1 MRWPSM
7 YSVDAS
13 HAGWWMCTA
22 VWSNVRMRLET
33 RTSWWRW
40 FAACALV
47 AAATG
52 CTAVPDAVT
61 EPAATSAPATPAPD
75 SADQDPARFAAQVTD
90 RAREAGV
97 EPQLVMAIL
106 YNESYKPH
114 DPDAERAWLRLDPDS
129 SLGVANMH
137 RPTFDEVKAK
147 HGFADRDWLQL
158 PDDPDLA
165 IRAAAWYLYD
175 LAAMLPEQRSEA
187 HTTEE
192 LLALGYNAG
201 PGNMRAFAKGT
212 PPGPQAQS
220 YLDRLRDNW
229 AKAGEA
235 VSR

>member
-1 MRWPSM
+1 
-7 YSVDAS
+7 
-13 HAGWWMCTA
+13 MCTA
-22 VWSNVRMRLET
+22 VWSNVRMQLGTGR
-33 RTSWWRW
+33 SWWRW
-40 FAACALV
+40 VAACALV
-47 AAATG
+47 AMATG
-52 CTAVPDAVT
+52 CGGMNGTVT
-61 EPAATSAPATPAPD
+61 EPATTSAPETSAPD
-75 SADQDPARFAAQVTD
+75 SADQDPARFAAQVTE

-97 EPQLVMAIL
+97 APQLVMAIL
-106 YNESYKPH
+106 CNESYKPH
-114 DPDAERAWLRLDPDS
+114 DPAAERAWLRLDPDS

-137 RPTFDEVKAK
+137 RPTFDEVKAE

-165 IRAAAWYLYD
+165 IRAAAWYLHD
-175 LAAMLPEQRSEA
+175 LAEMLPEQRSGA

-220 YLDRLRDNW
+220 YLDRLRENW
-229 AKAGEA
+229 ARAGEA